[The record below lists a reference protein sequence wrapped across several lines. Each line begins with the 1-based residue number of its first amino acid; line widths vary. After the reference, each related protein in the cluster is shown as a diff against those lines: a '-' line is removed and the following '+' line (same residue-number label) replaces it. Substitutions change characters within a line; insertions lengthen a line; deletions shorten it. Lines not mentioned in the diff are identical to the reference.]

1 MAQRG
6 TLSSVTVTFL
16 VVPQWQG
23 SGSARAMR
31 LVDGA
36 QHIQGDLPSSRTVL
50 VDIPLEAGDDL
61 GSDVARLSSLIA
73 VRDAQLRKLRSSAND
88 PESWALTVGGDT
100 GVELGSIGSVLG
112 SPRDAGASSL
122 SDGSPVSD
130 DSPITDDSSAT
141 ITSFPDDGSSPVD
154 GSPSAGP
161 GDVAL
166 VWFSAHPALHTPET
180 SPAGSF
186 QTMVLR
192 TLLGDG
198 DPRLVPATPVPVGNV
213 VLVGAR
219 AFDDAEA
226 DFARESELRTFAPAE
241 VTADGLV
248 DAVRGTGASTVYIH
262 VDLDVL
268 DPADVSGVGEPE
280 PFGLSAV
287 AVVELIKAVTQRFGV
302 VGAGLTGFA
311 PGSEEQAL
319 DDQPTILRI
328 IGALTH

>member
-1 MAQRG
+1 
-6 TLSSVTVTFL
+6 
-16 VVPQWQG
+16 
-23 SGSARAMR
+23 MR

-36 QHIQGDLPSSRTVL
+36 QHIAGDLPSSRTVFI
-50 VDIPLEAGDDL
+50 DIPLEAGDDL
-61 GSDVARLSSLIA
+61 GSDVARLSSIIA
-73 VRDAQLRKLRSSAND
+73 VRDAQLRELRTTAAEPD
-88 PESWALTVGGDT
+88 SWALTIGGDT
-100 GVELGSIGSVLG
+100 GVELGSVGFALERFTANDS
-112 SPRDAGASSL
+112 SSASS
-122 SDGSPVSD
+122 SGQ
-130 DSPITDDSSAT
+130 
-141 ITSFPDDGSSPVD
+141 
-154 GSPSAGP
+154 
-161 GDVAL
+161 GDVAVL
-166 VWFSAHPALHTPET
+166 WFSAHPALHTPE
-180 SPAGSF
+180 SSRAGSF
-186 QTMVLR
+186 QSMVLR

-198 DPRLVPATPVPVGNV
+198 DTRLVPSTPLPVSSV

-226 DFARESELRTFAPAE
+226 DFARESGMRAFAPGE
-241 VTADGLV
+241 VTPDGLV
-248 DAVRGTGASTVYIH
+248 DALVSTGASTVYIH

-287 AVVELIKAVTQRFGV
+287 AVVELIKAVTQRFTV